1 MVSKKN
7 LLYFKNLDAEGIII
21 FNENYNNFFYNALN
35 TITSNTLFQFRVF
48 IGDDESNICSI
59 EPKDT
64 WEDLSAFL
72 ERVKNSI

>member
-1 MVSKKN
+1 MESKKN
-7 LLYFKNLDAEGIII
+7 LLYFKNLDAEAIRN

-35 TITSNTLFQFRVF
+35 MIT
-48 IGDDESNICSI
+48 DDESNICSI